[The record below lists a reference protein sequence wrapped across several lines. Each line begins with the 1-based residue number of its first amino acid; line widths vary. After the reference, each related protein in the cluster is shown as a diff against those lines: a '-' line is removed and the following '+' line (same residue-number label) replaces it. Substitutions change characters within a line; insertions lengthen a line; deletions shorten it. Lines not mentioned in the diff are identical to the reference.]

1 MTNLF
6 LLEKF
11 VSIVMMYLSTLLWP
25 GGSGVGQFSQLT
37 SSDEKYSAGW
47 PGASSVTELDR
58 KERGAWRRIEWRL
71 ADVDSCGG
79 IGVGD
84 W

>member
-25 GGSGVGQFSQLT
+25 GSGVGQFSQLT

-47 PGASSVTELDR
+47 PGASTVTEPDR
-58 KERGAWRRIEWRL
+58 RGGEEGRILWML
-71 ADVDSCGG
+71 
-79 IGVGD
+79 GD
-84 W
+84 G

>member
-58 KERGAWRRIEWRL
+58 RERERGEEEEEDNVEAGRW
-71 ADVDSCGG
+71 
-79 IGVGD
+79 
-84 W
+84 